1 VIFRTAWLAERARIS
16 PDRAAL
22 HLGDRTICYGELAAR
37 VDHTERG
44 LVALGVGPGDVVAVL
59 LGNGLS
65 FVEILHALALRGA
78 ALLPLNTRLTP
89 HELEPQLQESGARVL
104 LHGAGPLAELAAA
117 ATAAGRAT
125 HSLRQIEIERS
136 GAPALARQAAERG
149 SATAERPEVDPER
162 TLALIY
168 TSGTTGT
175 PKGAL
180 LPHRAFF
187 WSAVGSALHLG
198 VLPDDRWLACLP
210 FFHVGGLSILL
221 RSALY
226 GTAAIVHERFDPA
239 AVNRALDEQGAT
251 LVSLV
256 PSMLARVLDARDGRH
271 APSRLRGV
279 LLGGAPAPGALIE
292 RARSQGF
299 PVVSSYGLTE
309 AASQVATQPLG
320 CEESAA
326 GAGLQP
332 LLGTEVRVI
341 DAQGASVRGD
351 PGEICVRGPTLMTGY
366 LDRTEETS
374 RALRGSW
381 LHTGDIGLLDAG
393 GGLQVLDR
401 RDDLIISGG
410 ENIYP
415 TEVESILL
423 EHPAV
428 VEAAV
433 TGLLDREYGRRPAA
447 WLVCSPGAQ
456 ADAEDLRRFCVGRLA
471 RFKIPVSFTFVDA
484 LPRNAAGKL
493 ERHRL
498 AYD

>member
-1 VIFRTAWLAERARIS
+1 MIAWLAERARIS
-16 PDRAAL
+16 PNRPAL
-22 HLGDRTICYGELAAR
+22 HLGDRTIPYSELAAR
-37 VDHTERG
+37 VDRTERG
-44 LVALGVGPGDVVAVL
+44 LAALRVGPRDIVAVL
-59 LGNGLS
+59 LGSGLA
-65 FVEILHALALRGA
+65 FVEVLHAVALRGA
-78 ALLPLNTRLTP
+78 VLLPLNTRLAP
-89 HELEPQLQESGARVL
+89 RELSQQLGESGARVL
-104 LHGAGPLAELAAA
+104 LHGAGPLAELA
-117 ATAAGRAT
+117 TAASAVVGVSR
-125 HSLRQIEIERS
+125 SLCRVELERC
-136 GAPALARQAAERG
+136 GEPALTAQAAGLG
-149 SATAERPEVDPER
+149 SVKAERPDVDPER
-162 TLALIY
+162 TLALVY

-180 LPHRAFF
+180 LPHRSFF

-226 GTAAIVHERFDPA
+226 GTAAIVHEHFDPD
-239 AVNRALDEQGAT
+239 AVNRTLDDEGAT

-256 PSMLARVLDARDGRH
+256 PSMLERVLDARHGRR
-271 APSRLRGV
+271 APRRLRCV
-279 LLGGAPAPGALIE
+279 LLGGAPAPGALVE

-299 PVVSSYGLTE
+299 PVVTSYGLTE
-309 AASQVATQPLG
+309 AASQVATQSL
-320 CEESAA
+320 ESEGAA
-326 GAGLQP
+326 IGAGLQP
-332 LLGTEVRVI
+332 LLGTEVRVL
-341 DAQGASVRGD
+341 DARGAAVRGE

-366 LDRTEETS
+366 LDRPEETS
-374 RALRGSW
+374 RALRGGW
-381 LHTGDIGLLDAG
+381 LHTGDIGLLDAA
-393 GGLQVLDR
+393 GGLRVLDR

-428 VEAAV
+428 AEAAV

-447 WLVCSPGAQ
+447 WLVRSPGGT
-456 ADAEDLRRFCVGRLA
+456 ADVEELRRFCTDRLA
-471 RFKIPVSFTFVDA
+471 RFKIPVAFTFVDE

-498 AYD
+498 A

>member
-1 VIFRTAWLAERARIS
+1 MFRTAWLAERARIS
-16 PDRAAL
+16 PNRPAL
-22 HLGDRTICYGELAAR
+22 HLGDRTILYTELAAR
-37 VDHTERG
+37 VEHTERG
-44 LVALGVGPGDVVAVL
+44 LAALGVGPGDVVAVL

-65 FVEILHALALRGA
+65 FVEILHAIALRGA

-89 HELEPQLQESGARVL
+89 RELTPQLEKSAARVL
-104 LHGAGPLAELAAA
+104 LHGAGTLADLAVA
-117 ATAAGRAT
+117 ATTAGGTGSSVQRVE
-125 HSLRQIEIERS
+125 LDS
-136 GAPALARQAAERG
+136 GSEPALALQAAEREW
-149 SATAERPEVDPER
+149 ATADRPEVDSEQ

-168 TSGTTGT
+168 TSGTTGA

-187 WSAVGSALHLG
+187 WSAIGSALHLG

-226 GTAAIVHERFDPA
+226 GTSAIVHEHFDPA
-239 AVNRALDEQGAT
+239 AVNRAIDEQGAT

-256 PSMLARVLDARDGRH
+256 PSMLERVLDARDGRD
-271 APSRLRGV
+271 APHHLRGV
-279 LLGGAPAPGALIE
+279 LLGGGPATGALIE
-292 RARSQGF
+292 RARSLGF
-299 PVVSSYGLTE
+299 PVLCTYGLTE

-320 CEESAA
+320 SEVCAP

-341 DAQGASVRGD
+341 DARGASIRGE

-366 LDRTEETS
+366 LDRPDDTMK
-374 RALRGSW
+374 ALRGGW
-381 LHTGDIGLLDAG
+381 LHTGDIGLLDTD
-393 GGLQVLDR
+393 GGLRVLDR

-415 TEVESILL
+415 AEVESILL

-428 VEAAV
+428 AEAAV

-447 WLVCSPGAQ
+447 WLVRSPGAQ
-456 ADAEDLRRFCVGRLA
+456 ADADDLRRFCSVRLA
-471 RFKIPVSFTFVDA
+471 RFKIPVVFTFVDE
-484 LPRNAAGKL
+484 LPRNTVGKL

-498 AYD
+498 A

>member
-1 VIFRTAWLAERARIS
+1 MIAWLAERARIS
-16 PDRAAL
+16 PDRPAL
-22 HLGDRTICYGELAAR
+22 HLGDRTIGYAELAAR
-37 VDHTERG
+37 VDRTERG
-44 LVALGVGPGDVVAVL
+44 LTALGVGPCDIVAVL
-59 LGNGLS
+59 LGNGLA
-65 FVEILHALALRGA
+65 FVEILYAVAQRGA

-89 HELEPQLQESGARVL
+89 RDLAQQLGESGARVL

-117 ATAAGRAT
+117 ASAVGGVSR
-125 HSLRQIEIERS
+125 SLCRVELERC
-136 GAPALARQAAERG
+136 GEPALATQAAGLG
-149 SATAERPEVDPER
+149 SVKAERPDVDPER
-162 TLALIY
+162 TLALVY

-180 LPHRAFF
+180 LPHRSFF

-226 GTAAIVHERFDPA
+226 GTSAIVHERFDPG
-239 AVNRALDEQGAT
+239 AVNRALDDEGAT

-256 PSMLARVLDARDGRH
+256 PSMLERILDARGGRR
-271 APSRLRGV
+271 APRRLRCV
-279 LLGGAPAPGALIE
+279 LLGGAPAPRALVE

-299 PVVSSYGLTE
+299 PVVTSYGLTE
-309 AASQVATQPLG
+309 AASQVATQPL
-320 CEESAA
+320 ESERVAI

-332 LLGTEVRVI
+332 LLGTEVRVL
-341 DAQGASVRGD
+341 DARGAAVRAE
-351 PGEICVRGPTLMTGY
+351 PGEICVRSPTLMTGY
-366 LDRTEETS
+366 LDRPEETS
-374 RALRGSW
+374 RALRDGW
-381 LHTGDIGLLDAG
+381 LHTGDIGLLDAA
-393 GGLQVLDR
+393 GGLRVLDR

-415 TEVESILL
+415 TEVESVLL

-428 VEAAV
+428 AEAGV

-447 WLVCSPGAQ
+447 WLVRSPGGR
-456 ADAEDLRRFCVGRLA
+456 ADVEELRRFCSDRLA
-471 RFKIPVSFTFVDA
+471 RFKIPVSFTFVDE

-498 AYD
+498 A